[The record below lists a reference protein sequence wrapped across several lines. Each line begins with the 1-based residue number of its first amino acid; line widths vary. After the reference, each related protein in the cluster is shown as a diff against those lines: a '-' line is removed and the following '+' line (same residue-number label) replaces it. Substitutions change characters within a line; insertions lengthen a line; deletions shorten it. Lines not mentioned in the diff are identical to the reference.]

1 MQGYVDF
8 DRFVDLEAS
17 LEELLMQIHKEPM
30 TTTSWKWALISAHAA
45 LQGAVCIALR
55 GSAGF
60 DTWKPHHLRKWLKAY
75 DEGSDLPDP
84 QLDFFMELF
93 DKLFDSDSG
102 IDRCLILWLNETRN
116 GLVHFST
123 DSYSIERTSIVEAM
137 SEAVTATMATPTL
150 SRGIFFYEE
159 QHIERFRS
167 LCEAIG
173 ARLKGLAD
181 A

>member
-8 DRFVDLEAS
+8 DRFNVLEAS

-45 LQGAVCIALR
+45 LQGALCIALR

-60 DTWKPHHLRKWLKAY
+60 DTWKPHQLRKWLKAY
-75 DEGSDLPDP
+75 DEGADLPEP

-93 DKLFDSDSG
+93 DKLFDIGSG
-102 IDRCLILWLNETRN
+102 IDRRLISWLNETRN
-116 GLVHFST
+116 GLIHFNA
-123 DSYSIERTSIVEAM
+123 DSYSIERTSIVEAIN
-137 SEAVTATMATPTL
+137 EAVIATMATPTL
-150 SRGIFFYEE
+150 SEGVFFYEE
-159 QHIERFRS
+159 RHFERFRA
-167 LCEAIG
+167 LCETIG
-173 ARLKGLAD
+173 ARLEWLVD